1 MTHQELYQELL
12 NPKSDLVYP
21 FNYDNESKDYFD
33 YWSDL
38 VEKYKKKID
47 NLSDESLKTLNKAF
61 EKELVKHKE
70 YMPTKRHN
78 FKADF
83 DEICI
88 TIEEFLKLC
97 YMNYYEDAYKLL
109 FEFFTR
115 HKDFYLKMLPRIIVE
130 KNVFYRIRPDFK
142 PSEGKEQDGDLFH
155 LPFHLRHKAASTRY
169 GFLGY
174 PVFYLAGS
182 LQTAWYEMN
191 CPDLKSFSY
200 AKFRPK
206 NTLSFLD
213 LGYPINKEPKDW
225 EYYSFLVF
233 YPLIMGCLIS
243 VKHPDDPFKPEY
255 MLPQFMTKIIRERP
269 QKGSPEFGDPSTN
282 IGFAGIVYMS
292 TKSPHKDNLED
303 LSLRNFAL
311 FPRNTIC
318 REGHDKK
325 YLSPMFEMTDIKT
338 FSDLSESLSK
348 EDSLEIIKDIDKNLL
363 KDEFHSINVTLK
375 E

>member
-1 MTHQELYQELL
+1 MTYQELYQELL

-61 EKELVKHKE
+61 EKKLVKNKK

-115 HKDFYLKMLPRIIVE
+115 HKDFYLKILPRIIVK
-130 KNVFYRIRPDFK
+130 KNVFYRIRPNFK
-142 PSEGKEQDGDLFH
+142 PSKGKEQDGDLFH

-182 LQTAWYEMN
+182 LRTAWYEMN
-191 CPDLKSFSY
+191 CPDIKSFSY

-206 NTLSFLD
+206 KPLSFLD
-213 LGYPINKEPKDW
+213 LGYPIFEKLEDW

-243 VKHPDDPFKPEY
+243 VKYPDDPFKPEY

-269 QKGSPEFGDPSTN
+269 QKGSPKFGNPLTYK
-282 IGFAGIVYMS
+282 GFAGIVYMS

-318 REGHDKK
+318 PGGHDNK

-338 FSDLSESLSK
+338 FSYLTESLSK

-363 KDEFHSINVTLK
+363 EDEFHSINVTLK

>member
-12 NPKSDLVYP
+12 NPDSDLVYP
-21 FNYDNESKDYFD
+21 FKYDDEDKDYFD

-61 EKELVKHKE
+61 EKALVGHEE
-70 YMPTKRHN
+70 YMPKKRHN

-88 TIEEFLKLC
+88 TIEESLEFC
-97 YMNYYEDAYKLL
+97 YMNNYEEAYKLL
-109 FEFFTR
+109 FDFFTR
-115 HKDFYLKMLPRIIVE
+115 HDFFYLKILPRTNVE
-130 KNVFYRIRPDFK
+130 KKVFYRIRPNFP
-142 PSEGKEQDGDLFH
+142 PSKEKKQDGDLFH
-155 LPFHLRHKAASTRY
+155 LPFHLRYKAASTRY

-191 CPDLKSFSY
+191 CPDIKSFSY
-200 AKFRPK
+200 AKFIPK
-206 NTLSFLD
+206 KTLGFLD
-213 LGYPINKEPKDW
+213 LGYPIEKEPEDW
-225 EYYSFLVF
+225 DYYSFLVS

-243 VKHPDDPFKPEY
+243 VKHRQDPFKPEY
-255 MLPQFMTKIIRERP
+255 MLPQLMTKIIRKMP
-269 QKGSPEFGDPSTN
+269 QEGSPENGKPSTYK
-282 IGFAGIVYMS
+282 GFAGIVYMS
-292 TKSPHKDNLED
+292 TKSPHKDNLHD

-318 REGHDKK
+318 REGYDNR
-325 YLSPMFEMTDIKT
+325 YLSPMFKMTDIKT
-338 FSDLSESLSK
+338 FSHSSESLS
-348 EDSLEIIKDIDKNLL
+348 EEESLEIIKKIDN
-363 KDEFHSINVTLK
+363 DSSRDDFHSINVTLIQ
-375 E
+375 